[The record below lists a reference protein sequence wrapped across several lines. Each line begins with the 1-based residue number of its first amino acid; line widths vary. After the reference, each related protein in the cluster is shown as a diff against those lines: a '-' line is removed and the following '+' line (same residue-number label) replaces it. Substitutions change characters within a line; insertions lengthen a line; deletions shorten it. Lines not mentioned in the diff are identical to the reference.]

1 MERKNILN
9 SLPDEYR
16 PLSPWAYFGYA
27 VLFSI
32 PLVGLV
38 FVFVFAFNNSNINR
52 RNFARSYFCVYVV
65 VVILSALYVLLIMK
79 NPELY
84 EKLASAAQRLSV

>member
-16 PLSPWAYFGYA
+16 PLSPWAYFGYS

-32 PLVGLV
+32 PLVGFICLIV
-38 FVFVFAFNNSNINR
+38 FSFNNRNINR
-52 RNFARSYFCVYVV
+52 RNFARSYFCICVLFMIIAA
-65 VVILSALYVLLIMK
+65 VIILLNLTNVMALSS
-79 NPELY
+79 
-84 EKLASAAQRLSV
+84 LASAAQQL